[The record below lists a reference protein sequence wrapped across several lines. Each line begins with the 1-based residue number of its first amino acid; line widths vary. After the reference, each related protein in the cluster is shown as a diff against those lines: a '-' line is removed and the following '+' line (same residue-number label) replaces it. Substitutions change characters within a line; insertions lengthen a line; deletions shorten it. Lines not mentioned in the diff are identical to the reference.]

1 MDTGGKM
8 DMKKIWCWITALSL
22 VLGLCAPLGGLVPA
36 AAANEIDGVRTGY
49 CGAWVWDKETEK
61 EQYGTNLTWTLTGDT
76 LTISGQ
82 GEMAG
87 WSNTEDPPWTQYRD
101 EIHHVVIED
110 GVINIGAR
118 AFAYNALIPMS
129 LTDSEPSGFLIES
142 VDLGETV
149 QGIGQYAFADCTL
162 LESIEI
168 PASVKAIFTS
178 FIGCTGLT
186 RVSFD
191 PDVRLARLSHA
202 FSGCTGLTSVEIP
215 ASDTAYDEEGYVD
228 FSNAFEDCT
237 GLTTV
242 TFRDG
247 AVEVSDRMFWNC
259 ANLASV
265 QLPHSVTAVFASA
278 FEDCG
283 SLTDI
288 HYDGYRDEWAPILNE
303 EWYTLP
309 ETVAVHCLVDT
320 EAPVLASVT
329 NGGYHKDD
337 FTVQARVSDNRPGI
351 KVSFEVSADKG
362 ENWTPIGE
370 KSVTGTFGTVSCTVP
385 VSGLPD
391 GTIAVR
397 LIATDSSGNQSAAYT
412 VEHILDRTA
421 PAVPSGVTAEAKA
434 PTEVSLTWEM
444 PPKIEGVTSFRL
456 YRSTDGQPF
465 SNKASGIRSDGFTD
479 TGLTPGQTYFYYVT
493 AVDAAGNESAS
504 SQIVSV
510 TMPKDETAPSV
521 PVITPA
527 SGSTIGPR
535 QTIKVYTS
543 DESNL
548 GRVTV
553 ELQKAGETDWDSHD
567 FPLSGKS
574 GSVSFT
580 PENLKSGIYSLRAK
594 AVDAA
599 GNESAYSGIV
609 TYTLDADA
617 PTVSSVTAQLAEDDS
632 QQVDLSWASGGES
645 DLAGFY
651 LYRVSSS
658 GSSTRIGS
666 VSAQSGQT
674 DYTFTDKLSWS
685 QCGQSYTYRVTAT
698 DRYGNETAAV
708 SNSVMPEAPQD
719 TQAPTA
725 VLTAPEAAFQGDALS
740 FSAAGSSDD
749 RGIVSYAWDFGDGK
763 TTSGKSVTHA
773 YTAGGTYTVT
783 LTLRDAAENETS
795 KTQAVT
801 VTAAADNTP
810 VTVTVLDEAGTPLR
824 SAQVVYDLGGANTSY
839 YTDSRGQVSFHTT
852 DSGAVEIGAYASG
865 CLPGSKTVTLVH
877 GHQSEITLRLEEAPV
892 VTGTLTSSELTYEE
906 IEDLGID
913 TSAPENQ
920 NVYEFAAQINIGGN
934 LTQYKYYLND
944 AAAFVG
950 INNPLKTVT
959 VADSTYTISPHV
971 VQVEREEQGQAPT
984 FETISYVTV
993 LRLPGTVSTLKQFF
1007 EAELTVLNQAGT
1019 GFSFT
1024 GCTAELRIPNGLTL
1038 IPTAESAESAS
1049 TVLTAPGAEPGEIP
1063 GQNSATARWIL
1074 RGDQPGE
1081 YRLQASFDGTLDG
1094 FGLPIHAD
1102 FQSEDVI
1109 EVRQAEAFHVEMFV
1123 ANTMLD
1129 RRLYVDLELTCDADS
1144 VNLPQI
1150 TLGDHEPLQIA
1161 VREADGTEK
1170 IQNQPVTA
1178 LKAGQTLVYRYSIWI
1193 QEDVPLLFE
1202 CNILRGQLSA
1212 EGLDV
1217 HVTTRNIS
1225 KFQAFEGSF
1234 DLTPLGVFIKTLP
1247 SLSEDDAQNF
1257 WKYLYNT
1264 SSAPP
1269 ADDMTYRILRGD
1281 LSDYDG
1287 SIEEL
1292 RVEVLSLCQQ
1302 LRVRLNSYVK
1312 EESERLGYL
1321 MEVITDQMWEE
1332 LEGNGFTGGE
1342 DTREFLMKE
1351 LLEVMRRAF
1360 LSISG
1365 LPDSIVSKLQSV
1377 VIAGKTVEDAKDTM
1391 NTMVDLV
1398 TDGVAAAGIVLKS
1411 ELVARYA
1418 YFTYYLNERP
1428 SYPHPGEADFQ
1439 KLLRAKTLELQTK
1452 YWSSQMLDTI
1462 TWITGTDSWVNHTE
1476 TLQDW
1481 AETLYQLE
1489 VVALYYN
1496 EGEPEPPTEPEE
1508 PDEPEV
1514 PDEPEEPDEP
1524 SHSGGSSSSSGGSSS
1539 TGNKTETTVNPN
1551 GSTTTT
1557 VTRPNGTVTET
1568 TKNPDGSQEV
1578 VESKPDGTVTTTV
1591 TDKTGNQTETV
1602 KQPDGSSQTT
1612 VTNTD
1617 GSGSVTAVRE
1627 DGAVEVNVTL
1637 PPKTVEEAA
1646 ETGQSVALP
1655 MPELPVTTDR
1665 SSAPAVTV
1673 DLPSGTSAQVEIPVA
1688 DVTPGTVAVLVK
1700 ADGSEAVIKTSVT
1713 TENGVAVTLSDGDTV
1728 KIVDNSKPF
1737 SDVSQSHWAAE
1748 AIDFATSRELFAGNT
1763 QTTFNPGGTTNRQ
1776 QVWMVLARL
1785 DGDTPA
1791 DMAAARD
1798 WAMDNGISD
1807 GSNPTAAMTRQHLA
1821 AMLYRYARSSV
1832 PGFTGQLTAALDYPD
1847 AGQVADYAYEAMC
1860 WMTEHGIIGGMT
1872 DGTLN
1877 PCGTATRAQMAAILQ
1892 RFMEVM
1898 NR

>member
-1 MDTGGKM
+1 M

-22 VLGLCAPLGGLVPA
+22 VLGLCAPFGGLVPLA
-36 AAANEIDGVRTGY
+36 AADETDGVRTGY
-49 CGAWVWDKETEK
+49 CGAWVWDKETEEK
-61 EQYGTNLTWTLTGDT
+61 QYGENLTWTLTGDT
-76 LTISGQ
+76 LTISGT

-87 WSNTEDPPWTQYRD
+87 WNRGSEAPWAQYCE
-101 EIHHVVIED
+101 EIRHVVIGN
-110 GVINIGAR
+110 GVITIGSC
-118 AFAYNALIPMS
+118 AFGIDSIVPMS
-129 LTDSEPSGFLIES
+129 LTQSEPAGYAIETI
-142 VDLGETV
+142 DLGDTV
-149 QGIGQYAFADCTL
+149 QTIEHSAFSDCQKL
-162 LESIEI
+162 KSIEI
-168 PASVKAIFTS
+168 PASVKSMVLS
-178 FIGCTGLT
+178 FFRCTGLT
-186 RVSFD
+186 EVSFD
-191 PDVRLARLSHA
+191 PDVKIAEMYYA
-202 FSGCTGLTSVEIP
+202 FSGCTSLAAVEIP
-215 ASDTAYDEEGYVD
+215 ACDPDYYEDD
-228 FSNAFEDCT
+228 FLRLSYAFENCT
-237 GLTTV
+237 SLTEA
-242 TFRDG
+242 TFREG
-247 AVEVSDRMFWNC
+247 AKLVDSDMFSGCTSLAEVH
-259 ANLASV
+259 
-265 QLPHSVTAVFASA
+265 LPNSMVKVDASA
-278 FEDCG
+278 FWGCE

-288 HYDGYRDEWAPILNE
+288 HYDGYPDQWASILDET
-303 EWYTLP
+303 WYDLP
-309 ETVAVHCLVDT
+309 ASVTVHCLVDT

-397 LIATDSSGNQSAAYT
+397 LIATDSSGNRSAAYT

-421 PAVPSGVTAEAKA
+421 PAVPTGVTAEAKA
-434 PTEVSLTWEM
+434 PTEVSLTWAM
-444 PPKIEGVTSFRL
+444 PPESEGVTSFRL

-493 AVDAAGNESAS
+493 AVDAADNESDP
-504 SQIVSV
+504 SQTVSV

-580 PENLKSGIYSLRAK
+580 PENLKSGTYSLRAK

-632 QQVDLSWASGGES
+632 QQVELSWTSGGES

-651 LYRVSSS
+651 LYRISSS

-698 DRYGNETAAV
+698 DTYGNQASATTGTPV
-708 SNSVMPEAPQD
+708 TPQAPAD

-725 VLTAPEAAFQGDALS
+725 VLTAPETAFQGDALS

-749 RGIVSYAWDFGDGK
+749 RGIVSYTWDFGDGK
-763 TTSGKSVTHA
+763 TASGKSVTHT
-773 YTAGGTYTVT
+773 YTAGGAYTVT
-783 LTLRDAAENETS
+783 LTLRDAAGNETS
-795 KTQAVT
+795 KTQTVT
-801 VTAAADNTP
+801 VTAAADSTP

-839 YTDSRGQVSFHTT
+839 YTDSSGQVSFHTA
-852 DSGAVEIGAYASG
+852 DSGAVEIGAYASDY
-865 CLPGSKTVTLVH
+865 LPGAKSVTLVH
-877 GHQSEITLRLEEAPV
+877 GYPSSVTLRLEAAPL

-906 IEDLGID
+906 IVDLGID

-920 NVYEFAAQINIGGN
+920 NVYEFAADIHIGGN
-934 LTQYKYYLND
+934 LVQYKYYLND

-950 INNPLKTVT
+950 INNPLKKVT
-959 VADSTYTISPHV
+959 VADSTYTIAPHV
-971 VQVEREEQGQAPT
+971 VQVDEDEQT
-984 FETISYVTV
+984 STIKTISYVTV
-993 LRLPGTVSTLKQFF
+993 LRLPGTVSALKQFF
-1007 EAELTVLNQAGT
+1007 EAELTILNQAGT

-1024 GCTAELRIPNGLTL
+1024 GCTAELHIPNGLTL
-1038 IPTAESAESAS
+1038 IPTAESEESAS
-1049 TVLTAPGAEPGEIP
+1049 AVLTAPDAEPGEIP
-1063 GQNSATARWIL
+1063 GQSTATARWIL

-1102 FQSEDVI
+1102 FQSGDTV
-1109 EVRQAEAFHVEMFV
+1109 EVHQADAFHLEMFV

-1129 RRLYVDLELTCDADS
+1129 RRIYVDLELTCDADS

-1170 IQNQPVTA
+1170 IQTQPVTA

-1217 HVTTRNIS
+1217 HVTTRNIT
-1225 KFQAFEGSF
+1225 KFHAFEGSF

-1257 WKYLYNT
+1257 WKYLYNS

-1807 GSNPTAAMTRQHLA
+1807 GSNPTAAMTRQQLA

-1847 AGQVADYAYEAMC
+1847 AGQVADYVYEAMC